1 MKKAQFTWGENLDGI
16 LHLAGTFHEQQVLA
30 ETQEN
35 LAEIL
40 RPKLLGTWV
49 LHQLA
54 KENQNSIFI
63 NFSSSTRFFG
73 STAVGAY
80 AAANS
85 FLNSF
90 THYQNSQNE
99 LTSYCFSWSMWYDTG
114 MSQGYQMKNLIRAKG
129 FHIMSCSQAIS
140 SMLASLHHQQHN
152 LLIGLDGSNQNIRRW
167 QSSTFN
173 LQKLTAYFTT
183 NTGEVVKLPGLK
195 VQDNFGNVCIY
206 DSVQLP
212 EMPCLENGEVDRARL
227 IKRSNNQE
235 NREQIEPRNEIELK
249 IAQCWQQVLKVP
261 LLGIHDNFFELGGN
275 SLLAGQ
281 VIARLRED
289 FSLELSLQRL
299 LQAPTIVGLAQTIEA
314 IQRVTQSQNTL
325 IETLE
330 QEYEEDFL

>member
-1 MKKAQFTWGENLDGI
+1 
-16 LHLAGTFHEQQVLA
+16 
-30 ETQEN
+30 
-35 LAEIL
+35 
-40 RPKLLGTWV
+40 
-49 LHQLA
+49 
-54 KENQNSIFI
+54 
-63 NFSSSTRFFG
+63 
-73 STAVGAY
+73 
-80 AAANS
+80 
-85 FLNSF
+85 
-90 THYQNSQNE
+90 
-99 LTSYCFSWSMWYDTG
+99 
-114 MSQGYQMKNLIRAKG
+114 MKNLIRAKG
-129 FHIMSCSQAIS
+129 FHIMSSSQAIS
-140 SMLASLHHQQHN
+140 SLLASLHHQQHN

-173 LQKLTAYFTT
+173 LQKLTAYFTI

-195 VQDNFGNVCIY
+195 LQDHFGNICIY
-206 DSVQLP
+206 DSVQLL
-212 EMPCLENGEVDRARL
+212 EMPFFKNGEIDHAKL
-227 IKRSNNQE
+227 IKKSNNQD
-235 NREQIEPRNEIELK
+235 NREQIEPRNKIELK

-314 IQRVTQSQNTL
+314 IQRVTQSQNTF